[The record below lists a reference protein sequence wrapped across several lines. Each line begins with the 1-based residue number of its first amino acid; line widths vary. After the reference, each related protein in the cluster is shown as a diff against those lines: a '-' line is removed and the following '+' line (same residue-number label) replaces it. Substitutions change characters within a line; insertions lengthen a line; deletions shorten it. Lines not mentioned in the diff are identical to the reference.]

1 MQYSIK
7 NIWRLL
13 YPFVI
18 YIAASYLVQY
28 VYAAWYVNMQKYKF
42 GINVTEDEL
51 IVAMNNDS
59 IGITLAINA
68 LLIPIFIYFVIH
80 DKKDFASVHWQEYE
94 FPKIKE
100 WIIIALLGMSSAI
113 AINALIAVSGV
124 MRFSTKYHE
133 VSQAIYSGGMAW
145 ELISAGVL
153 APLLE
158 ELFFRGLIYRRIR
171 EYLDAKWAIIISAA
185 LFGAFHGNLVQF
197 LYAFIVGC
205 VLAFV
210 LEKYKAVFAPIVFHM
225 ASNIISIL
233 ITELVPAEMITETVL
248 IMALGFGII
257 IMAFLLFCVN
267 RYEAKKKV
275 IRNGV

>member
-28 VYAAWYVNMQKYKF
+28 VYAAWYVNMQKYKN
-42 GINVTEDEL
+42 GIIVTEDEL
-51 IVAMNNDS
+51 IVAMNNAS
-59 IGITLAINA
+59 IGMTLAINA
-68 LLIPIFIYFVIH
+68 LLIPIFMYFVIS
-80 DKKDFASVHWQEYE
+80 DRKKLISVHWQEYE
-94 FPKIKE
+94 FPKIRE

-133 VSQAIYSGGMAW
+133 VSQAIYSGGMVW

-197 LYAFIVGC
+197 LYAFIIGC
-205 VLAFV
+205 VLALV
-210 LEKYKAVFAPIVFHM
+210 LEKYKAVSAPIVFHM

-257 IMAFLLFCVN
+257 IMALLLFYVN